1 MHGDLVPLSPRNQ
14 LCARL
19 WLIGGKRRVLG
30 RGVDMKISERAGRWI
45 EIDKAT
51 DADDEI
57 RFRVPNGMWAG
68 WLAPIFLKEEDL
80 ASFLR
85 SVGWQVEVPT
95 SLKRAT

>member
-1 MHGDLVPLSPRNQ
+1 
-14 LCARL
+14 
-19 WLIGGKRRVLG
+19 
-30 RGVDMKISERAGRWI
+30 MKISERAGRWI

-57 RFRVPNGMWAG
+57 RFQVPNGMWAG

-85 SVGWQVEVPT
+85 SLGWQVVTPKA
-95 SLKRAT
+95 LNRAS